1 MQTFNI
7 TYKSDTQLKKFI
19 SANELLVQKN
29 VLIQI
34 FSGFN
39 DPKKFMPLSKKLKEL
54 LPQAEI
60 IGATTCGEIINGKIL
75 EHTLSLSISI
85 FDTTVVKSRIYTFD
99 KDFHVE
105 TIGDELIS
113 NDTKAMLIF
122 SDGLKSNADN
132 ILHDVYLLKQDMVI
146 AGGRAADN
154 LAFVKTYIF
163 NHETYSENGCVVAS
177 LSGEKL
183 LVNSDYMLN
192 WTPIGR
198 DMVITK
204 AKENVLYEL
213 NNIPILDVYKKYL
226 GEDILND
233 LSRICMEFPL
243 IIKHEG
249 IKIARDPLF
258 ETDDGGL
265 MFAGNLEEGD
275 TVRFSFGNVED
286 IRNYVHERFGTLKKL
301 PAEAVYV
308 YSCAARKELMGEKL
322 DDEVMMLESIAPSAG
337 FFTYGEYFHASTIIE
352 LLNVTTTFILLSE
365 VKKVPKRELKEG
377 GAKNYD
383 SVRRAL
389 AHLVKVTNQE
399 LEHVSSHDYLTGL
412 YNRSEYLK
420 YIERKIKGASRY
432 GEDFGLILVD
442 IDFFKLVNDNYGH
455 NIGDKVLAKFAKILK
470 DNIREDDFVARWGGE
485 EFIII
490 ANHVTIK
497 NLEKLTQKLQKKI
510 AKASFKPVQKLT
522 ASFGLTTYMEGD
534 NYEEMFRRV
543 DNALYVAKQNG
554 RDRYV
559 IG

>member
-1 MQTFNI
+1 MRSFNI
-7 TYKSDTQLKKFI
+7 TYESDRQIENFLL
-19 SANELLVQKN
+19 ANKIDKERN
-29 VLIQI
+29 ILIQI

-39 DPKKFMPLSKKLKEL
+39 DPKKFMPLSKKLKEF

-60 IGATTCGEIINGKIL
+60 IGTTTCGEIINGQIL
-75 EHTLSLSISI
+75 EHTLSISVSV
-85 FDTTVVKSRIYTFD
+85 FNTTVVKSQMYMFD
-99 KDFHVE
+99 KDFQVE
-105 TIGDELIS
+105 KVGNDLICD
-113 NDTKAMLIF
+113 DTKAMLIF

-132 ILHDVYLLKQDMVI
+132 ILHDVYLLTQNIII

-154 LAFVKTYIF
+154 LTFSKTYIF
-163 NHETYSENGCVVAS
+163 NHEEYSENGCVMAS
-177 LSGEKL
+177 LSGEEL
-183 LVNSDYMLN
+183 IVNSDYMLN

-204 AKENVLYEL
+204 SKENILYEL
-213 NNIPILDVYKKYL
+213 NNIPILEVYKKYL
-226 GEDILND
+226 GEDIVYD
-233 LSRICMEFPL
+233 LSRVCMEFPL
-243 IIKHEG
+243 IVKRDG
-249 IKIARDPLF
+249 VRIARAPLF
-258 ETDDGGL
+258 KTEDDGL

-275 TVRFSFGNVED
+275 TVRFSFGNIED
-286 IRNYVHERFGTLKKL
+286 ITSYAHDCFITLKKF
-301 PAEAVYV
+301 PAETVYI

-322 DDEVMMLESIAPSAG
+322 DDEVMMLESIAPSSG
-337 FFTYGEYFHASTIIE
+337 FFTYGEYFHASTIVE

-365 VKKVPKRELKEG
+365 VQKIPKRELKEHDL
-377 GAKNYD
+377 KEYD

-389 AHLVKVTNQE
+389 AHLVKITNQE

-420 YIERKIKGASRY
+420 YIERKIKGANRY
-432 GEDFGLILVD
+432 GEDFGLILID

-485 EFIII
+485 EFIVI
-490 ANHVTIK
+490 ANHVNIK

-510 AKASFKPVQKLT
+510 AKASFKPVPKLT
-522 ASFGLTTYMEGD
+522 ASFGLTTYIQGD

-543 DNALYVAKQNG
+543 DNALYMAKQNG